1 MENNSITIGIPF
13 YFNTTPQE
21 FILALDSIL
30 NQTIQVCEIHLIQDG
45 NIDAELQNIVYGY
58 LNKYNFIKHIK
69 LPKSNLSTVLNQS
82 IKLSKTKYYVRMDS
96 DDISISK
103 RVELQYDFLESNPSI
118 DILGSWAIEF
128 ENDMNNSN
136 NFIKKVPNDYS
147 NIIKFYHY
155 RNPLIHPTIMFRK
168 DVFNTIGYYNEKLNS
183 DQDLELW
190 GRAIQAGIGIS
201 NIQEP
206 LLYHNIKGI
215 YNRRTRLS
223 AIKNQII
230 ARRIVGAATL
240 KLKILKFLAICFRF
254 MPIFFIKYGYKKFR

>member
-1 MENNSITIGIPF
+1 MEKNSVTVGIPF
-13 YFNTTPQE
+13 YYNTIPKE
-21 FILALDSIL
+21 FVLALDSIL
-30 NQTIQVCEIHLIQDG
+30 NQTIQPYEIHLIQDG
-45 NIDAELQNIVYGY
+45 SVDAKLQNIVSDY
-58 LNKYNFIKHIK
+58 LKKYNFIRHIK
-69 LPKSNLSTVLNQS
+69 LPKSNLATVLNQS
-82 IKLSKTKYYVRMDS
+82 IKLSKTKYYARMDS
-96 DDISISK
+96 DDVSISRRIK
-103 RVELQYDFLESNPSI
+103 LQYDFLENNPSI

-128 ENDMNNSN
+128 KDDINGLN

-147 NIIKFYHY
+147 NIINFYHY

-168 DVFNTIGYYNEKLNS
+168 DVFSIIGYYNEELNS

-190 GRAIQAGIGIS
+190 GRAIQSEIGIS

-215 YNRRTRLS
+215 HNRRTRLS

-230 ARRIVGAATL
+230 ARRIIRAKTL